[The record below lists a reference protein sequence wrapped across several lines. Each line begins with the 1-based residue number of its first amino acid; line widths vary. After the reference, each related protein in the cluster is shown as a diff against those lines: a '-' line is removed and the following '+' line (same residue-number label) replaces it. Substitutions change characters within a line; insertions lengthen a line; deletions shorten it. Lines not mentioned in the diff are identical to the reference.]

1 MMRQL
6 KYIRKLFA
14 GENIADV
21 IKGMDADDRKQLN
34 DAVYNLQSYPL
45 NRQQRRKIKRNWEK
59 TVDK

>member
-1 MMRQL
+1 MRQL
-6 KYIRKLFA
+6 QYIKKLFA

-59 TVDK
+59 TFDK